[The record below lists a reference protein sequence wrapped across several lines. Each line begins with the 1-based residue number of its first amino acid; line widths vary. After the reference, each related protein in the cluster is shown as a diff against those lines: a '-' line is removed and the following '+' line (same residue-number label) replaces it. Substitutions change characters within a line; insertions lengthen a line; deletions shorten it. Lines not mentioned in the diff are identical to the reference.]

1 MVWLL
6 ALLWQF
12 PAQALPLESSLAG
25 KVVWQGGAPTVAP
38 FRAPVSP
45 GVGQPDPAL
54 KTWANPL
61 APKVAA
67 DGGLA
72 GVLVWVE
79 GPAPKT
85 RPPVRVVVRD
95 NQIQIQQGEKLVPV
109 GLLQVGDS
117 ITVESQQG
125 NLFTLRARGISS
137 FAIPLVEQ
145 GKAVTRKLN
154 KAGWMELSSG
164 SGQYWARAWLWVGA
178 PALATFTDDRGN
190 FDWQGLQP
198 GKVSVYARLPD
209 WRVTRMERD
218 QETGEILLAN
228 YGPPRKHKVEVDLKS
243 GEKARVE
250 MAFKADQR

>member
-6 ALLWQF
+6 ALVWQF

-25 KVVWQGGAPTVAP
+25 RIVWQGKVPTVAP

-61 APKVAA
+61 APKIAT
-67 DGGLA
+67 DGALS

-79 GPAPKT
+79 GPPPKT
-85 RPPVRVVVRD
+85 RPPVRVVVKES
-95 NQIQIQQGEKLVPV
+95 QIQIQQGEKLVPV

-117 ITVESQQG
+117 ITVESQQDS
-125 NLFTLRARGISS
+125 LFTLRARGASS
-137 FAIPLVEQ
+137 FAIPLVEPA
-145 GKAVTRKLN
+145 KAVPRKME
-154 KAGWMELSSG
+154 KAGWVELSSG

-178 PALATFTDDRGN
+178 PAFATFTDDLGH
-190 FDWQGLQP
+190 FDWTGLPP
-198 GKVSVYARLPD
+198 GKRSVFARLPD
-209 WRVTRMERD
+209 WRVTRMDRD
-218 QETGEILLAN
+218 QETGEILLAA
-228 YGPPRKHKVEVDLKS
+228 YGPPRTQKVEVDLKS

-250 MAFKADQR
+250 MAFKADQ